1 MSLLTLATTTAL
13 TADEKAKAVEEYI
26 NHHMSN
32 GQVWHLP
39 FLPPIHFPA
48 PFSVHAAMLVLGM
61 LLALAVF
68 VFLVRK
74 RAEQAPHGLTNAL
87 EALLLYIRD
96 EVCVPALGAKDGRRM
111 APLFCSFFFFIL
123 CLNLMGLV
131 PLFLTATANVNVTA
145 GLASFTFLF
154 MVVGGL
160 VLHGPFGFFRAVLP
174 HGVPWILLPF
184 LLVLEL
190 VGIANIEGVYK
201 MYPHELSGGMR
212 QRVALARSLAP
223 NPRVLLMDE
232 PFGALDAL
240 TREQLYG
247 DIQAIWEQRRKTI
260 VFVTH
265 NVREAACLGERV
277 LLFSPRPGRIEEEF
291 RIGLPHP
298 RDINSVSL
306 AEHSALIMRALKRHW
321 PANGTEVAE

>member
-160 VLHGPFGFFRAVLP
+160 VLHGPFGFFRALLP

-190 VGIANIEGVYK
+190 VGIAIK
-201 MYPHELSGGMR
+201 TFALTMR
-212 QRVALARSLAP
+212 LVANMMAGHFVIFSMIGLLVTYGAWALPALALAVGIYFLELLVA
-223 NPRVLLMDE
+223 VL
-232 PFGALDAL
+232 
-240 TREQLYG
+240 
-247 DIQAIWEQRRKTI
+247 QAY
-260 VFVTH
+260 VFTM
-265 NVREAACLGERV
+265 L
-277 LLFSPRPGRIEEEF
+277 
-291 RIGLPHP
+291 
-298 RDINSVSL
+298 
-306 AEHSALIMRALKRHW
+306 SALFIGQIYH
-321 PANGTEVAE
+321 PAH